1 MGFQARKHAK
11 ICTYTSL
18 STLRDSWMSGLSM
31 YIVGLVIVI
40 GEGIQ
45 PTIRVDG
52 KYSGILNFSLFYIIK
67 KRLTGWSRNGI
78 TF

>member
-1 MGFQARKHAK
+1 MSFLARKHAK

-31 YIVGLVIVI
+31 YIFGLVIVI
-40 GEGIQ
+40 VEDIQ

-52 KYSGILNFSLFYIIK
+52 NILEFLIFHYFIK
-67 KRLTGWSRNGI
+67 LKKGWPAGRKMA
-78 TF
+78 